1 MKRPKAHF
9 FPLFITKLR
18 DALDTFVSDN
28 KKRKKLSV
36 FQLNS
41 AMHGGKL
48 IVIITVKT
56 GNRTLSSLPELFG
69 VVLICG
75 VSYKFTMENV
85 ALSVKMKR
93 VS

>member
-1 MKRPKAHF
+1 MKRPKAHL

-18 DALDTFVSDN
+18 DASDIFVSDN

-48 IVIITVKT
+48 IAIITVKT

-69 VVLICG
+69 VVRICG

-85 ALSVKMKR
+85 VLSVKMTR